1 MCFEGNNLYIALF
14 VLIIANTVACMSIDY
29 ILGIK
34 KNKKRG
40 RPRKEKK

>member
-1 MCFEGNNLYIALF
+1 MCFEGVFLYIALG

-34 KNKKRG
+34 KNKRG